1 MKRNPFALRLA
12 AGALCAL
19 LASGCSILPYESPEE
34 QRAAQEAAEVSRVQA
49 ETVVDPAALL
59 TAPLRLSRA
68 MVTESGLTLASYQV
82 TFPQFAENEAKG
94 QSFARINRYFQN
106 EFTGLEEDCD
116 SLFSRARKHYGDN
129 WPAVTAANADYVQT
143 VDYTLLD
150 APEGYLCIR
159 LDRTTALNSQR
170 ETESQAVAFLLDNGW
185 ELSLETLLGSDYA
198 QAAPMLLEDI
208 LAWCDK
214 QGIEITGRD
223 ALTLEDFSQGFALT
237 GEGFIFYTQPF
248 LLNSRDGTRYAIP
261 VSLEKYQEFLDPEGS
276 Q

>member
-34 QRAAQEAAEVSRVQA
+34 QRAAQEAAKVSRVQA

-106 EFTGLEEDCD
+106 EFTGLE
-116 SLFSRARKHYGDN
+116 
-129 WPAVTAANADYVQT
+129 VTAT
-143 VDYTLLD
+143 VSSPGRGSTM
-150 APEGYLCIR
+150 A
-159 LDRTTALNSQR
+159 TT
-170 ETESQAVAFLLDNGW
+170 G
-185 ELSLETLLGSDYA
+185 
-198 QAAPMLLEDI
+198 P
-208 LAWCDK
+208 
-214 QGIEITGRD
+214 
-223 ALTLEDFSQGFALT
+223 
-237 GEGFIFYTQPF
+237 P
-248 LLNSRDGTRYAIP
+248 
-261 VSLEKYQEFLDPEGS
+261 
-276 Q
+276 